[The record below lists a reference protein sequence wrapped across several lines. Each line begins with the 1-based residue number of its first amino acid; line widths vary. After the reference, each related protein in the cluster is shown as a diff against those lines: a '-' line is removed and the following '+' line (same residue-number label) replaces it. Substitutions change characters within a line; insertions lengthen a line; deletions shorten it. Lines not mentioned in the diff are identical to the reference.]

1 MKLLF
6 ATNNRHKIEEVQA
19 LTGSSFQLTGLADAG
34 ITEELPETGNTM
46 QANALQKAR
55 YAFEKCGLVCFADD
69 SGLEVEALDM
79 APGVYSARYAGPQK
93 NDSDNMDK
101 LLRELENKNN
111 RRAQFRTVIAFTDG
125 KQDCFFEGIV
135 KGTII
140 SERRGTNGFG
150 YDPLF
155 VPDGYEKTFAEMQPA
170 EKNALSHRARAM
182 DGFLVFLK
190 NYS

>member
-19 LTGSSFQLTGLADAG
+19 LTGSSFQLTGLAEAG

-55 YAFEKCGLVCFADD
+55 YAFEKCGLPCFADD

-93 NDSDNMDK
+93 SDSDNMDK
-101 LLRELENKNN
+101 LLRELENKTS

-125 KQDCFFEGIV
+125 KQYLFFEGIV
-135 KGTII
+135 KGSII
-140 SERRGTNGFG
+140 SERRGSNGFG

-155 VPDGYEKTFAEMQPA
+155 VPDGFEKTFAEMQPS

-182 DGFLVFLK
+182 EGFLVFLMK
-190 NYS
+190 R

>member
-6 ATNNRHKIEEVQA
+6 ATNNRHKIEEVQQ
-19 LTGSSFQLTGLADAG
+19 LTGSHFQLTGLAEAG
-34 ITEELPETGNTM
+34 ITEELPETGDTM
-46 QANALQKAR
+46 EANALQKAR
-55 YAFEKCGLVCFADD
+55 YAFAKCGLPCFSDD

-101 LLRELENKNN
+101 LLRELDGNTN

-125 KQDCFFEGIV
+125 KQEHLFEGIV

-140 SERRGTNGFG
+140 RERRGTNGFG

-155 VPDGYEKTFAEMQPA
+155 VPDGFEKTFAEMLPA
-170 EKNALSHRARAM
+170 EKNALSHRARAL
-182 DGFLVFLK
+182 DGFLTFLLPE
-190 NYS
+190 

>member
-6 ATNNRHKIEEVQA
+6 ATNNRHKIEEVQQ
-19 LTGSSFQLTGLADAG
+19 LTGNTFQLTGLAEAG

-55 YAFEKCGLVCFADD
+55 YAFEKCGLPCFADD

-93 NDSDNMDK
+93 SDSDNMDK
-101 LLRELENKNN
+101 LLRELENKTS

-125 KQDCFFEGIV
+125 KQDYFFEGIV
-135 KGTII
+135 KGSII
-140 SERRGTNGFG
+140 SERRGSNGFG

-155 VPDGYEKTFAEMQPA
+155 VPDGFEKTFAEMQPS
-170 EKNALSHRARAM
+170 EKNTLSHRARAM
-182 DGFLVFLK
+182 EGFLEFLK
-190 NYS
+190 RL

>member
-6 ATNNRHKIEEVQA
+6 ATNNRHKIDEVQQ
-19 LTGSSFQLTGLADAG
+19 LTGSQVQLLSLAEAG
-34 ITEELPETGNTM
+34 ITEELPETGDTM

-55 YAFEKCGLVCFADD
+55 YAFEKCGLACFADD

-79 APGVYSARYAGPQK
+79 APGVYSARYAGMQK
-93 NDSDNMDK
+93 SDSDNMDK
-101 LLRELENKNN
+101 LLRELENKTS

-140 SERRGTNGFG
+140 RERRGTNGFG

-155 VPDGYEKTFAEMQPA
+155 VPDGFEKTFAEMQPS

-182 DGFLVFLK
+182 EGFLEFLK
-190 NYS
+190 RL

>member
-19 LTGSSFQLTGLADAG
+19 LTGSTFQLTGLAEAG

-55 YAFEKCGLVCFADD
+55 YAFAKCGLPCFADD

-79 APGVYSARYAGPQK
+79 APGVYSARYAGLQK
-93 NDSDNMDK
+93 SDSDNMDK
-101 LLRELENKNN
+101 LLRELQNKTS

-125 KQDCFFEGIV
+125 KQHHFFEGIV
-135 KGTII
+135 KGNII
-140 SERRGTNGFG
+140 NERRGSNGFG

-155 VPDGYEKTFAEMQPA
+155 VPDGFEKTFAEMQPA

-182 DGFLVFLK
+182 DEFLK
-190 NYS
+190 FLRNFE